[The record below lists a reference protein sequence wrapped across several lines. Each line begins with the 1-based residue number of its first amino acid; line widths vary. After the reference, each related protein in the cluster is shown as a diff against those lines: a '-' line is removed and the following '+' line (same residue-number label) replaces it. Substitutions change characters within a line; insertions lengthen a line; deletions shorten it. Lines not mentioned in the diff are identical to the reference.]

1 MMRPTN
7 PYKRH
12 RPVDYRGDG
21 GQSLPAG
28 IPPPTTSA
36 SLERHSQ
43 PPAPKVPVNI
53 PGDDIDWD
61 SLTLPVAASSTVC
74 PLVTF
79 GPTLPSGS
87 TEASSSMLGNTTLPQ
102 TSFSRNPY
110 HQPTAATASERRSVQ
125 TLAETDG
132 KAFATNE
139 NNGNREL
146 APLNSAHT
154 AKTTSYVGAN
164 PYGDVDNCGRPPM
177 SSSSVNKDP
186 DPVLN
191 SLAAVSVIRQEPAPF
206 PGRVPKD
213 FEVALLSLPLE
224 ITDAS
229 AHSPTV
235 NNRAS
240 ADIVASIRPAEW
252 NRKAGIGLTRP
263 AAAPTTNSSASRNTN
278 SFNYPAKAVCAG
290 GGVPFGDSRQRDL
303 PASLQFDPAVVDK
316 PVEDEYLSLL
326 IQHASLS
333 SPLLN
338 GWTLFSHQKLAILRG
353 LRMRRTILGLD
364 MGLGK
369 TLIACVWAK
378 AFQGAYSETP
388 SGLSTGQTGCKVI
401 VVCPVSLKTEW
412 VRTAVQATGLRVQG
426 YDDAPDEASFDH
438 DGSESADDESPSRK
452 IDASRRPCQ
461 QKGKKKARGNK
472 GKQKDDGLPDD
483 STDVYICSWSK
494 IPLSIPGNR
503 PFVVICD
510 EAHAMQSIT
519 AGRTKDV
526 LQLVPDARCVG
537 VLLLTG
543 TPMKNGKPS
552 NLFPLLRAI
561 RHPLANNQRCYETRF
576 CAGADRHFNGKGGRP
591 VWQANGC
598 ANLGQLQALLAP
610 HLLHLTK
617 EDCLKELPPQT
628 RISRHVPVSHHF
640 HLKHAAALQK
650 LADKYIPRPSA
661 DGTARENSSE
671 KEILGLV
678 GQLRYVGSM
687 AKVDAAVQ
695 LAQLT
700 LETEPAVVIFTSF
713 VESARA
719 VHGKLCESGWN
730 GELLTGETPV
740 PKRQPMVDAF
750 QQGLSPVIVCTFG
763 VGGVGLTLTCKRT
776 DSRKCW

>member
-21 GQSLPAG
+21 CQPLPAG

-36 SLERHSQ
+36 SLACHSQ
-43 PPAPKVPVNI
+43 PPAPTVTVNI

-61 SLTLPVAASSTVC
+61 SLTFPVAASSTVC
-74 PLVTF
+74 PLVTL
-79 GPTLPSGS
+79 GPTFPSGS
-87 TEASSSMLGNTTLPQ
+87 TEASSSMLGNTIRPQ

-110 HQPTAATASERRSVQ
+110 HQPVAATASERRSVQ

-146 APLNSAHT
+146 APLNNAHT
-154 AKTTSYVGAN
+154 AKSTSHVRAKR
-164 PYGDVDNCGRPPM
+164 YGDVDSSGRRPM
-177 SSSSVNKDP
+177 SSSS
-186 DPVLN
+186 
-191 SLAAVSVIRQEPAPF
+191 APAPF
-206 PGRVPKD
+206 PDRVPRE
-213 FEVALLSLPLE
+213 FEATLLSSPIE
-224 ITDAS
+224 IKDAS

-263 AAAPTTNSSASRNTN
+263 VATPTTNSSASRDPN
-278 SFNYPAKAVCAG
+278 SFNHPAKAVCAE
-290 GGVPFGDSRQRDL
+290 GGVPFGDSRQKDL

-326 IQHASLS
+326 IQHAALS

-426 YDDAPDEASFDH
+426 SDDAPDEASFDH

-452 IDASRRPCQ
+452 INASRRLCQ

-598 ANLGQLQALLAP
+598 SNLGQLQALLAP

-617 EDCLKELPPQT
+617 EDCLKDLPART

-640 HLKHAAALQK
+640 QIKHAAALQK
-650 LADKYIPRPSA
+650 LADKYVPRPLA
-661 DGTARENSSE
+661 DGTARESSSDE
-671 KEILGLV
+671 VLGLV
-678 GQLRYVGSM
+678 QQLRHVGSM

-713 VESARA
+713 VESAKA

-750 QQGLSPVIVCTFG
+750 QHGLSPVIVCTFG
-763 VGGVGLTLTCKRT
+763 VGGLGLTLTGKRT
-776 DSRKCW
+776 DA